1 MEMPTT
7 HNTSRHYKNC
17 SSWTLKMKEVNYYP
31 MQNSIIIG
39 TRGSQLALWQA
50 QFVKEQLENTYT
62 GLDVQF
68 KIIRTTGDAFPERS
82 ITGLGKGVFTKEIDI
97 ALLEGEIDLAVH
109 SLKDLPTELPD
120 GLCIAAIPIRE
131 DPRDVLITA
140 TGLRLEDLLNG
151 AKVGT
156 ASPRRKAQLLGM
168 RPDLQVVD
176 IRGNVDT
183 RLRKLQDSDLD
194 AIILAAAGINRLR
207 KTEII
212 TQFFEVER
220 MVPAPGQGALAI
232 VSRQP
237 KVSESHLSVARLLE
251 PLNDQ
256 QTAAAVTAER
266 NLLAALGG
274 GCQVPIGAYARYVDG
289 GLRLISTVC
298 HPNGAL
304 RIFESADSRQQ
315 GEETP
320 FQKHSGSSDSSS
332 ADSRLLTVSDSQF
345 DTSLQQAVHL
355 AETVAKKL
363 RNNGAT
369 ELLRSYKL

>member
-1 MEMPTT
+1 
-7 HNTSRHYKNC
+7 
-17 SSWTLKMKEVNYYP
+17 

-39 TRGSQLALWQA
+39 TRGSQLALWQT
-50 QFVKEQLENTYT
+50 QLVKEQLENLYT

-68 KIIRTTGDAFPERS
+68 KIIKTTGDAFPERS

-109 SLKDLPTELPD
+109 SLKDLPTELPE
-120 GLCIAAIPIRE
+120 GLCIAAIPTRE

-156 ASPRRKAQLLGM
+156 TSPRRKAQLLCM

-176 IRGNVDT
+176 VRGNVDT
-183 RLRKLQDSDLD
+183 RLRKLQESDLD

-207 KTEII
+207 KSEVI

-232 VSRQP
+232 EAR
-237 KVSESHLSVARLLE
+237 ETDTAVAKLLE

-256 QTAAAVTAER
+256 QTVTAVTAER
-266 NLLAALGG
+266 NLLTALGG
-274 GCQVPIGAYARYVDG
+274 GCQVPVGAYARHVDDE
-289 GLRLISTVC
+289 LRLISTVC
-298 HPNGAL
+298 HPDGAL
-304 RIFESADSRQQ
+304 RIFESAV
-315 GEETP
+315 GEP
-320 FQKHSGSSDSSS
+320 Y
-332 ADSRLLTVSDSQF
+332 AAL
-345 DTSLQQAVHL
+345 HL

-369 ELLRSYKL
+369 ELLMMAQRALQ